1 MLNTSS
7 QSAGGLCRVAC
18 LQMTGMGLE
27 KSGFY
32 TCQRRDADGVINFT
46 EERSRSPENL
56 NGEKQGA
63 FSKKINVTAAKVKF

>member
-1 MLNTSS
+1 MLT
-7 QSAGGLCRVAC
+7 
-18 LQMTGMGLE
+18 
-27 KSGFY
+27 
-32 TCQRRDADGVINFT
+32 GVINFT